1 MILCRSSGSM
11 IAELR
16 LDYIKLEPELEPQL
30 EPEPEPELELAL
42 CPAPAPLTP
51 RP

>member
-1 MILCRSSGSM
+1 MMCRSSGSM

-16 LDYIKLEPELEPQL
+16 LDYIKLEPELEP
-30 EPEPEPELELAL
+30 EPEPELELAL